1 MSKFQKLLLIQAVL
15 VVFIL
20 GAIIQL
26 ILRNVQQSPP
36 TDSNNQVITI
46 TPPFEKT
53 LNGKYKQPQTQTEK
67 EDVIE
72 KVYEDTPRT
81 SLATSLAVQKL
92 ALALDNDTFKTDS
105 FEIGHSA
112 MLGLFF
118 VRFDQETGERDLR
131 DYLSQN
137 DLLDYYVDPQTSRY
151 FVEVTGQDI
160 ARAKLTAEQKAIQY
174 RRSHIQQDEQLLNY
188 VPSKSSLSA
197 TTTRPRLLAAAN
209 GVGGATVLEAA
220 PQDTET
226 ELRSVMDLLRSAM
239 SFNFGKQGDTSIGA
253 GSGGGGLNNDNLPS
267 VTGTLPATTKVN
279 QVFNQ
284 VGAKIGVPPKLVRA
298 FMRVECGSALSAFDA
313 SDTLVDEYIKEG
325 AKYTQSCEFNYECLD
340 SYGYQDA
347 LLYCA
352 QGLMQFM
359 PGTWVGYANTVN
371 ENGYTR
377 ASTNPW
383 NLLDATYAAAK
394 KIKLDSGNTDPNNW
408 TEQQIKDAQRAYFGA
423 SDGAYLEVLYEELNR
438 WP

>member
-26 ILRNVQQSPP
+26 ILRSTQKSLPI
-36 TDSNNQVITI
+36 DSNNQVITI

-53 LNGKYKQPQTQTEK
+53 SNGQYKPPQTETEK

-92 ALALDNDTFKTDS
+92 GLTLDDTTYKTMS

-112 MLGLFF
+112 MLGIFF
-118 VRFDQETGERDLR
+118 VRFDQDTGERDLR
-131 DYLSQN
+131 EYLSQN
-137 DLLDYYVDPQTSRY
+137 DLLDYYLDAQTSRY
-151 FVEVTGQDI
+151 FVVVTAQDI
-160 ARAKLTAEQKAIQY
+160 ERAKLNAEQKAMQY
-174 RRSHIQQDEQLLNY
+174 RRSHIQQDEQLINY
-188 VPSKSSLSA
+188 APSKSPLGKSM
-197 TTTRPRLLAAAN
+197 TQPRLLAAAN
-209 GVGGATVLEAA
+209 GAGGATSMTVSE
-220 PQDTET
+220 QDTKT
-226 ELRSVMDLLRSAM
+226 GLNTIMNFLRTTM
-239 SFNFGKQGDTSIGA
+239 SFGLGKQGASNIGS
-253 GSGGGGLNNDNLPS
+253 SGNGGLNNNNLPS

-298 FMRVECGSALSAFDA
+298 FMRVECGSALSAFDG
-313 SDTLVDEYIKEG
+313 SDALVDEYIKEG

-377 ASTNPW
+377 GSTNPW
-383 NLLDATYAAAK
+383 NLLDATFAAAK
-394 KIKLDSGNTDPNNW
+394 KIKLDSGNNDPNNW